1 MERFRTRG
9 LASFGRAS
17 EGSNIAR
24 GTVSRA
30 FIKLQERG
38 FIECMTKGG
47 FNRKTPHASE
57 WRLAWWS
64 CDVLVGGNY
73 QTARRRGPLSIGI
86 ASGASILIG
95 RNLVGGVQP
104 DVSQPISLP
113 ALAPP
118 PA

>member
-30 FIKLQERG
+30 FIELQERG

-57 WRLAWWS
+57 WRLTWWS

-73 QTARRRGPLSIGI
+73 QTARRRGPPSNRHRER
-86 ASGASILIG
+86 AFNPVRRKSRVRSPTV
-95 RNLVGGVQP
+95 RN
-104 DVSQPISLP
+104 
-113 ALAPP
+113 PP
-118 PA
+118 HLTPRT